1 MSKRALM
8 VVVLVASFSVQVF
21 GTRYSFVPDWTFKG
35 STLAGWRVLGQAD
48 WKATNGELVGV
59 SKSADGGWLLLDKSL
74 QDVEVG
80 FDFKVSPGAKTGVLL
95 RAEKT
100 DNGYKG
106 VFVSLTE
113 GDVASYA
120 VTLDDN
126 GKELTR
132 ERLRNGGGLMRVAPE
147 PNPNATPRGGGGAVG
162 GRGAGGG
169 AAAPAAAGAP
179 AGVAGGGARGGRGR
193 GAGIELP
200 NLTEPTGYKAT
211 DWNDIDIVVDAN
223 IVRLWLN
230 KGGGGGGAA
239 DEVLGAF
246 GPVGLYVGGAGE
258 VRFRDVS
265 YKDLS
270 LKEAAPEKLSPNFRM
285 TQLTPFYYS
294 FASAAADFDRDGNMD
309 IVSGPFI
316 FMGPDFTKKREFYLA
331 LATRPGVDFSS
342 NWLEFAGDFTGD
354 GWPDVLL
361 ASTSNTTLYV
371 NPKSE
376 SRRWDSFRGVIPPAA
391 SVAEVSVMK
400 DIDGD
405 GKPDFVYMSGG
416 AIRWAKPDPEK
427 PTGPWL
433 STQVGDQGTYVA
445 HGIGAGDVNGD

>member
-48 WKATNGELVGV
+48 WKATNGELTGV
-59 SKSADGGWLLLDKSL
+59 SKFPEGGWLMLDKPL
-74 QDVEVG
+74 QDVQVG
-80 FDFKVSPGAKTGVLL
+80 FDFKVSPGSKTGVLL

-100 DNGYKG
+100 ANGYKG

-147 PNPNATPRGGGGAVG
+147 PNPNAAPRGGGGAVG
-162 GRGAGGG
+162 GRGAGAG

-179 AGVAGGGARGGRGR
+179 AGGARGGRGR

-200 NLTEPTGYKAT
+200 KLTEPTGYKAT

-230 KGGGGGGAA
+230 KGGGG
-239 DEVLGAF
+239 
-246 GPVGLYVGGAGE
+246 
-258 VRFRDVS
+258 
-265 YKDLS
+265 
-270 LKEAAPEKLSPNFRM
+270 
-285 TQLTPFYYS
+285 
-294 FASAAADFDRDGNMD
+294 
-309 IVSGPFI
+309 
-316 FMGPDFTKKREFYLA
+316 
-331 LATRPGVDFSS
+331 
-342 NWLEFAGDFTGD
+342 
-354 GWPDVLL
+354 
-361 ASTSNTTLYV
+361 
-371 NPKSE
+371 
-376 SRRWDSFRGVIPPAA
+376 
-391 SVAEVSVMK
+391 
-400 DIDGD
+400 
-405 GKPDFVYMSGG
+405 
-416 AIRWAKPDPEK
+416 
-427 PTGPWL
+427 
-433 STQVGDQGTYVA
+433 
-445 HGIGAGDVNGD
+445 